1 MLVSVIIPYFNDE
14 ININKSVF
22 SALNQ
27 TYKKIEII
35 IVDDENSFKSFEILK
50 KFKNKKKIK
59 IIRTNANLGVAR
71 ARNLGIRKSKGKLIA
86 FLDSDDFWKK
96 NKLSEQVL
104 AFKNKDIDVCYS
116 NYYGIVDDN
125 RVIYSVEPP
134 REMNFKKLLKSCP
147 ISCSTV
153 LIKKNI
159 LKKNCFRN
167 LKTKE
172 DYLLWLEL
180 SKKNYKF
187 FGINKYLSFYRIRNK
202 SLSSLHLNKLFS
214 AFKIYYYYLKFNF
227 FISLLLISRL
237 YINAFIKKYL

>member
-35 IVDDENSFKSFEILK
+35 IVDDENSLKSFEILK

-59 IIRTNANLGVAR
+59 IIRTNSNLGVAR

-96 NKLSEQVL
+96 NKLYEQVL

-116 NYYGIVDDN
+116 NYYGIVGDK

-134 REMNFKKLLKSCP
+134 REINFKKLLK
-147 ISCSTV
+147 
-153 LIKKNI
+153 
-159 LKKNCFRN
+159 
-167 LKTKE
+167 
-172 DYLLWLEL
+172 
-180 SKKNYKF
+180 
-187 FGINKYLSFYRIRNK
+187 
-202 SLSSLHLNKLFS
+202 
-214 AFKIYYYYLKFNF
+214 
-227 FISLLLISRL
+227 
-237 YINAFIKKYL
+237 